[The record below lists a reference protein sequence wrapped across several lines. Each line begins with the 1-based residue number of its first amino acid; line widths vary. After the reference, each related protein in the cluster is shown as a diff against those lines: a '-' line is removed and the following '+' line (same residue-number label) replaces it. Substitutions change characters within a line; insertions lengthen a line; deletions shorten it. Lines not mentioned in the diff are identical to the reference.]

1 MAIRIHHN
9 TAKKAR
15 KFGIELRV
23 VENEVECWKDGAL
36 LASAPAGNVALD
48 RAVAKLNGSAEPKP
62 GLLSR
67 IFSRKS
73 KTVATDEISDDDG
86 EEDEADEADA
96 EDEDSEERQLEAEE
110 VDEDEPESDEGA
122 SVVKR
127 KYKTRYRPFKMTCG
141 DELAKLISD
150 HVSSEG
156 DDGEVRIDR
165 VKLRRFALANGVWD
179 PKYAHLNIGM
189 QRMNV
194 ANRLRAKVRKGHEI
208 VWN

>member
-9 TAKKAR
+9 TAKKAK

-23 VENEVECWKDGAL
+23 VENEVECWKDGVML
-36 LASAPAGNVALD
+36 STAPAGNVALD
-48 RAVAKLNGSAEPKP
+48 RAVEKLNGEAKP
-62 GLLSR
+62 GLLGR
-67 IFSRKS
+67 IFGRKS

-86 EEDEADEADA
+86 EDEA
-96 EDEDSEERQLEAEE
+96 E
-110 VDEDEPESDEGA
+110 VEDEPESDEGA

-141 DELAKLISD
+141 DDLAKLISD

-165 VKLRRFALANGVWD
+165 VKLRRFALVNGVWD

-208 VWN
+208 VWG